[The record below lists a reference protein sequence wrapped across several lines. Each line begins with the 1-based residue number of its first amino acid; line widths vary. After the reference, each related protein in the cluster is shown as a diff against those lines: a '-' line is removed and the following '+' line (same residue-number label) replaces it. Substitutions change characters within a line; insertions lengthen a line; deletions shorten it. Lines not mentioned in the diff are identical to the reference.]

1 MAGFLHTIKKN
12 HLMLGGDRMI
22 ELRHRL
28 QFFLGAN
35 SADGFSSLYDRW
47 IDQEAVQAFYVI
59 KGGAGCG
66 KSTLMGRVA
75 ETMEIG
81 RAHV

>member
-1 MAGFLHTIKKN
+1 
-12 HLMLGGDRMI
+12 MI

-75 ETMEIG
+75 ETMESEGYSVEYI
-81 RAHV
+81 RC